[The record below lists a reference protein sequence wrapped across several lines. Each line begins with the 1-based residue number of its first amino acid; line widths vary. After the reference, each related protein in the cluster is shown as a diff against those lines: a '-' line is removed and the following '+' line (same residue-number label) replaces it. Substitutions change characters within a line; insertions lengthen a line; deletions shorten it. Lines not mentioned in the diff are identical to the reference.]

1 MQTESIRRRYATAFA
16 LVVFFLFLFLFI
28 FFYQRYEQQ
37 AYLPNRSATASAD
50 GLLLQASSD
59 GHFRVAG
66 MINREPVVFMLD
78 TGATGV
84 AISQSLAR
92 RLAIPTRGSGQV
104 STANGVI
111 DAPLARL
118 DSLTFGGWEFSDV
131 PAFVMPQMD
140 DEVLLGMRI
149 LRHFHWQQE
158 GGTLR
163 LQTPQ

>member
-1 MQTESIRRRYATAFA
+1 
-16 LVVFFLFLFLFI
+16 
-28 FFYQRYEQQ
+28 
-37 AYLPNRSATASAD
+37 
-50 GLLLQASSD
+50 
-59 GHFRVAG
+59 
-66 MINREPVVFMLD
+66 
-78 TGATGV
+78 
-84 AISQSLAR
+84 
-92 RLAIPTRGSGQV
+92 
-104 STANGVI
+104 VI

-118 DSLTFGGWEFSDV
+118 DSLAFGGWEFSDV